1 MSVHD
6 YFKPIAPK
14 QSKKNIWQ
22 IFIPSQAKPY
32 PVRLPKIIKEK
43 NHDLKS
49 SVSIISLPALT
60 TSKESKKIDL
70 IYQVPGRSNAFKVTQ
85 KLLKKSG
92 IKMES
97 AAKAEIFDRKRQKSK
112 ETARMFIKQEIF
124 RLEYQKAHEAKACNT
139 EGDVLETF
147 DTGES
152 RLSLNNVRSLDYIKL
167 NLGSV
172 RTNRERKPIEAF
184 TLNKRRK
191 SSTKESLSL
200 PLGSNDEF
208 ELRGW

>member
-22 IFIPSQAKPY
+22 IFIPTQAKAY

-49 SVSIISLPALT
+49 SVSIISLPTLT
-60 TSKESKKIDL
+60 TKESKKIDL
-70 IYQVPGRSNAFKVTQ
+70 IYQVPTRSNAFKVTQ

-92 IKMES
+92 IKLES
-97 AAKAEIFDRKRQKSK
+97 AVKNEISERKRLKSK

-124 RLEYQKAHEAKACNT
+124 RLEQQKSREAKACNT
-139 EGDVLETF
+139 CEDVLETF
-147 DTGES
+147 DGGDKRYS
-152 RLSLNNVRSLDYIKL
+152 LSNVKSLDFIKL

-184 TLNKRRK
+184 TLNKRRN

-200 PLGSNDEF
+200 PLGNNDEF